1 MSVSFYQV
9 SFFEESIAK
18 VQKDSK
24 KRITW
29 VFRVVASNGY
39 DREHSVT
46 LTWSTKSGK
55 QQVEMDGA
63 EQVFFGR
70 RRGASV
76 FDSRWETKTDVPMKL
91 HILATSAPPLS
102 EGFRCFDLIINGR
115 VFAYL
120 PQYNGAEGLPVPPME
135 ASIDGKPKSIFEI
148 IYPNGYPACDAIP
161 SEEQRQPE
169 QPSESQAIV
178 PAVPPESLQQPRVE
192 AEPVDLLS
200 A

>member
-1 MSVSFYQV
+1 MTASFYQV
-9 SFFEESIAK
+9 SFLEEGVAR

-29 VFRVVASNGY
+29 VFRVLSNTGY

-46 LTWSTKSGK
+46 LTWSMKSGK
-55 QQVEMDGA
+55 QQVEMDGD

-76 FDSRWETKTDVPMKL
+76 FDSRWESKTEVPMKL

-102 EGFRCFDLIINGR
+102 DGFRCFDLIINGH
-115 VFAYL
+115 VFAHL
-120 PQYNGAEGLPVPPME
+120 PQYSGAEGLPAPPVEPSMN
-135 ASIDGKPKSIFEI
+135 GKPMSIFEI
-148 IYPNGYPACDAIP
+148 IYPNGYPACDAVP

-169 QPSESQAIV
+169 QPYESHAIV
-178 PAVPPESLQQPRVE
+178 PAVPPESMQQPRVE

-200 A
+200 M

>member
-1 MSVSFYQV
+1 MTASFSQV

-18 VQKDSK
+18 VRKDSK

-29 VFRVVASNGY
+29 VFRVVSTGY

-55 QQVEMDGA
+55 QEVEMDGD

-76 FDSRWETKTDVPMKL
+76 FDSRWETKTQVPMKL

-102 EGFRCFDLIINGR
+102 DGFRCFDLIINGQ
-115 VFAYL
+115 VFAHM
-120 PQYNGAEGLPVPPME
+120 PQYNGAEGLPAPVME
-135 ASIDGKPKSIFEI
+135 PSVDGKPKSIFEI
-148 IYPNGYPACDAIP
+148 IYPNGYPACDAVP
-161 SEEQRQPE
+161 SAEQRQPE
-169 QPSESQAIV
+169 QPSASQAIV
-178 PAVPPESLQQPRVE
+178 PAVAPQSVQQPRVQ

-200 A
+200 M